1 MQRSKSTV
9 ELGSTFN
16 KIWSA
21 AMFSKF
27 ADGLIGAAIPLLAAS
42 LTRDPI
48 LIAIQANL
56 FMLPWLIFAIPI
68 GALLDRLN
76 RRAAML
82 MVQTSRVL
90 IGVALASLILSGQ
103 MNLIWLASLTFVF
116 GVSEVVYD
124 TATQSAIP
132 SLLTDDQLEK
142 GNSKLQ
148 IADTV
153 MQGFVGAPLGG
164 SIFAILAFIP
174 FLGVSACYLV
184 AILLVLGIS
193 KHALQPH
200 VEPTAPKRPP
210 LRDEIREGLQYL
222 WSQKVLLRL
231 VLTTGFIG
239 FCYSMGSA
247 TQVLFILDH
256 LAVPA
261 VSYGWV
267 LIPLGVGA
275 LIGAVTSA
283 RFSLRIGRST
293 ALAIALPGSAL
304 SLLLCG
310 LSPNVYWFMA
320 ASLMQGFFIAHWN
333 ILLMSTYHAMI
344 PNEIFGRIHGARRT
358 IVWGLMPVGG
368 LIGGLLAKIDLTL
381 PLIVGGIMATA
392 LALSAIRFIR
402 SIQT

>member
-9 ELGSTFN
+9 ELGDTFN
-16 KIWSA
+16 KLWSA

-56 FMLPWLIFAIPI
+56 FMLPWLLFAIPI

-82 MVQTSRVL
+82 MVQTSRVI
-90 IGVALASLILSGQ
+90 IGLALASLLLSGE

-132 SLLTDDQLEK
+132 SLLQDDQLEK

-153 MQGFVGAPLGG
+153 MQGFVGAPLGAY
-164 SIFAILAFIP
+164 IFAVMAFIP

-184 AILLVLGIS
+184 AIILVLSIS
-193 KHALQPH
+193 KDALQPKLD
-200 VEPTAPKRPP
+200 PAAPKRPP
-210 LRDEIREGLQYL
+210 LKDEIREGLQYL

-239 FCYSMGSA
+239 FCYSMGFA

-256 LAVPA
+256 LV
-261 VSYGWV
+261 VSEANYGWV
-267 LIPLGVGA
+267 LLPLGVGA

-320 ASLMQGFFIAHWN
+320 AGLMQGFFIAHWN

-358 IVWGLMPVGG
+358 IVWGLMP
-368 LIGGLLAKIDLTL
+368 IGGLLGGVLAKIDLTL
-381 PLIVGGIMATA
+381 PLIVGGILATA